1 MAFMIIYRIIATTL
15 LAALATATAV
25 ADDHIIEHAGNSY
38 VRVGESVL
46 MTGLGECLRTSSFGD
61 DTIGACEG
69 EENISEAEPV
79 EQTVAEATDT
89 APAASESKGVID
101 TRDISELALFEN
113 NSATLSPDGIAAM
126 QSLFDKVAEYKG
138 ITAITVTGHTSA
150 SGPAAYNQDLSERR
164 AAEVARLLS
173 TRYPDANMT
182 VIGMGEKQP
191 IATNETPEGAAR
203 NRRVE
208 IEISASRM
216 TFE

>member
-1 MAFMIIYRIIATTL
+1 MITYRIIATTL

-46 MTGLGECLRTSSFGD
+46 MTG
-61 DTIGACEG
+61 
-69 EENISEAEPV
+69 
-79 EQTVAEATDT
+79 
-89 APAASESKGVID
+89 
-101 TRDISELALFEN
+101 
-113 NSATLSPDGIAAM
+113 
-126 QSLFDKVAEYKG
+126 
-138 ITAITVTGHTSA
+138 
-150 SGPAAYNQDLSERR
+150 R